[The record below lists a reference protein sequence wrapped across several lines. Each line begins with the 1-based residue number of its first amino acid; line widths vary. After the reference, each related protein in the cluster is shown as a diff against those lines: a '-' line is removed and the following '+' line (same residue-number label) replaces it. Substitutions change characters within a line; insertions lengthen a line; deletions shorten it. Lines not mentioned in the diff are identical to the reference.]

1 MVNCCFGGIIMTHRY
16 YIYIY
21 IFSIRTLNEV
31 FKATYRKKPQ
41 FGIRSFQI
49 GSESVWMRGSPLG
62 SF

>member
-1 MVNCCFGGIIMTHRY
+1 MVNCCFGGIVMTHTD
-16 YIYIY
+16 IIY